1 MNKKLQI
8 LGYGAIA
15 LCAVLV
21 VSPPLGA
28 QNDGTGD
35 VFGDLIHIVRDPGT
49 GQPILAQRW
58 VELPGPVT
66 GYGWGY
72 CPIAVSTAGDE
83 LAFIP
88 YTCDPLDPTAVVDV
102 DYFGRL
108 NASRTRERVNRMHF
122 DEVIATIK
130 AAEWLDSEGSGRLLI
145 YSGCTVP
152 GDPATCLDKK
162 TIDSPMENL
171 ALYTRLMKYG
181 HLQTDPLE
189 LNSGAHGDPEAGPVY
204 HPALAAS
211 DWPKLGPALR
221 HLLPANGEG
230 DCFPGGVFGVTC
242 ANAEVLGDRDLVRA
256 SGFVAGGGDKDGHF
270 TVDLVQYLGR
280 IMKLTVATDETV
292 PTLATVPALVR
303 DCWPGIVDPPDPDET
318 DPNPPDP
325 PYVPVDQCTV
335 APADS
340 GLPNYTLF
348 AAAQEQFVDFASVV
362 YDREAWRSHLV
373 DVILPVGV
381 EFWQLVTGLSL
392 LPWLELNN
400 GPDGA
405 TGIAGFVFSANDAV
419 RWIEFIHNYEVPDD
433 LFADLDS
440 RLIFADGF
448 RGGNAGSW
456 GLQGPQGPEMTG
468 EELLLSLARRGTAP
482 ENR

>member
-1 MNKKLQI
+1 MNKNLQI
-8 LGYGAIA
+8 LGYGALA
-15 LCAVLV
+15 LCALLV
-21 VSPPLGA
+21 VAPPLGA

-35 VFGDLIHIVRDPGT
+35 VFGDMIHIVRAPDT

-72 CPIAVSTAGDE
+72 CPIAVSLAGDE

-108 NASRTRERVNRMHF
+108 NASRTRERVTRMHF

-130 AAEWLDSEGSGRLLI
+130 AAEWVDSEGSGRLFI

-171 ALYTRLMKYG
+171 ALYGRLMKYG

-189 LNSGAHGDPEAGPVY
+189 INTGAHGDPSLPVEY
-204 HPALAAS
+204 HPALAAA

-221 HLLPANGEG
+221 HLLPGNGEG
-230 DCFPGGVFGVTC
+230 DCYPGGVFSPPC
-242 ANAEVLGDRDLVRA
+242 ANAEILGDRDLVRA
-256 SGFVAGGGDKDGHF
+256 SGFVAGGADKDGHF

-280 IMKLTVATDETV
+280 VMKLTVATDETV

-303 DCWPGIVDPPDPDET
+303 DCWPAIENPPDPDET

-348 AAAQEQFVDFASVV
+348 AAVQEQFVDFSAFA

-373 DVILPVGV
+373 DVILPVGTG
-381 EFWQLVTGLSL
+381 FWQLVTGLSL

-405 TGIAGFVFSANDAV
+405 TNIAGFVLSANDAL
-419 RWIEFIHNYEVPDD
+419 RWIEFIHNYEVPED
-433 LFADLDS
+433 LFADLDP

-448 RGGNAGSW
+448 QAGSTSAW
-456 GLQGPQGPEMTG
+456 VP
-468 EELLLSLARRGTAP
+468 
-482 ENR
+482 

>member
-1 MNKKLQI
+1 MNRSAKF
-8 LGYGAIA
+8 LGYGAAA
-15 LCAVLV
+15 LCALLLGGAPV
-21 VSPPLGA
+21 VA
-28 QNDGTGD
+28 QSDGTGD
-35 VFGDLIHIVRDPGT
+35 VFGDLIHILRDPGT

-72 CPIAVSTAGDE
+72 CPIPVSTAGDE
-83 LAFIP
+83 LVFIP

-122 DEVIATIK
+122 DEVITTIK
-130 AAEWLDSEGSGRLLI
+130 DADWVDGEGSGRLLL
-145 YSGCTVP
+145 YFDCTAP
-152 GDPATCLDKK
+152 GDPSTCLEVK

-189 LNSGAHGDPEAGPVY
+189 IDTGNHGDPSVPIVY
-204 HPALAAS
+204 HPALAVD
-211 DWPKLGPALR
+211 DWPKMGPAMR
-221 HLLPANGEG
+221 HLLPGNGQG
-230 DCFPGGVFGVTC
+230 DCYPGGVFTPPC
-242 ANAEVLGDRDLVRA
+242 AEPEVLGERDLVRA
-256 SGFVAGGGDKDGHF
+256 AGFVAGGGDKDGHF

-292 PTLATVPALVR
+292 PTLATIPALVR
-303 DCWPGIVDPPDPDET
+303 DCWPGVVDPP
-318 DPNPPDP
+318 NPPEDDPAPADP
-325 PYVPVDQCTV
+325 PYLPADECTI

-340 GLPNYTLF
+340 SLPNYTLF
-348 AAAQEQFVDFASVV
+348 FAVSERFVDFGSVV
-362 YDREAWRSHLV
+362 YDREAWRTQLV
-373 DVILPVGV
+373 DVILPVSP
-381 EFWQLVTGLSL
+381 EYWQLVMGISL

-405 TGIAGFVFSANDAV
+405 TDIAGFVFAANDAV
-419 RWIEFIHNYEVPDD
+419 RWIEFIHNYEVPAD
-433 LFADLDS
+433 LFADLDP

-448 RGGNAGSW
+448 RGGNTGAW
-456 GLQGPQGPEMTG
+456 GLQGLGMTG
-468 EELLLSLARRGTAP
+468 DELLLSLMKRSTAP
-482 ENR
+482 RGE